1 MKLHGIL
8 IGLMMAPLALA
19 QPLRVAILWHQH
31 QPPYENPVTG
41 QDQEPWWRAHGVND
55 YPWMAEVLKEFPEI
69 KVTFDYTS
77 TLLKQIGDYLSG
89 KARDAYWRVSEKP
102 LSALSQEERAF
113 IVARF
118 FDINPRFVEKS
129 PRYRELQAK
138 KARGEAFSDG
148 DLQDLRVLWN
158 LYWINIDYIE
168 RDPGLRAL
176 YRKDRGFTQEDVNYV
191 LKKHLELMATI
202 LPLHRELWRK
212 GQIDLITTPYY
223 HPILPILLD
232 KEAIRES
239 NPALG
244 LPKEPIAWPE
254 DAAWQVR
261 AGREYFKALFGQ
273 EPKGMW
279 PPEGAVSQKAAELY
293 AQEGIGFLVTDEAIL
308 GKSGF
313 PVNPATLTRIYHVE
327 KDGKRVR
334 LFFRHRDLSDRIGF
348 SYSGLPAERA
358 VEDFIGTLLEIRR
371 QVIGQNPNAV
381 LTIALD
387 GENAWENYPNNGNE
401 FRRLLYRRLAE
412 EGRKGT
418 LKTVLFSELL
428 SEPSLPIARLGT
440 GGWAGDF
447 AMWAGEPEENEAWDR
462 LARARQAVLDF
473 QAQGG
478 DPKAVEKAL
487 GLIRQ
492 AQASDWFWWYGQDT
506 GFPNNP
512 PFDEA
517 FRAILQAVY
526 GTIGQKPPEALFI
539 AVRPPV
545 QPQGTPGRVK
555 PTLDGQAG
563 PEEWRGAAYL
573 PDLEGT
579 TMQTQDDLIRGVYL
593 GFDEQHVYLRVDL
606 KEGVRAK
613 DLLGQGYRL
622 HLYATT
628 PKEEGGAAFPEGAE
642 LSLGFPLQQR
652 ITLDLDGVREGQATL
667 VRFAYREGAW
677 VLASSPADLAGR
689 RAWVDQVVEMR
700 IPYTTLRAEAG
711 DTLRLALVLE
721 KGGRVLD
728 TAPNGSPLALSL
740 PQRLAGKEVLRLK
753 DPEGDEHGPGTYTYP
768 KEGAFAPHKGLFD
781 LLEMRVLDSGAT
793 WTFAFTFGEMTN
805 PWGAPAG
812 FSHQLLN
819 VYLDFKEGGRTDTF
833 AKGAKVAFDPAHPWD
848 LFLKAA
854 GWPQYGQRV
863 GFPDG
868 TDTADGVV
876 VGSNPADKQVILQL
890 DKKYFNPTPGQRV
903 CLYVLV
909 GSQDGYG
916 PDHFR
921 PVGKEAGPWNLG
933 GAQNEDAPLVVD
945 YLWPEKGT
953 QEAMLSQYGGGKTA
967 VLKPYCLNWPAP

>member
-1 MKLHGIL
+1 MKRTFFTLV
-8 IGLMMAPLALA
+8 LALGAVFA
-19 QPLRVAILWHQH
+19 QPLKVAILWHQH

-41 QDQEPWWRAHGVND
+41 QYEGPWVRMHGVND

-77 TLLKQIGDYLSG
+77 TLLKQIEDYLSG
-89 KARDAYWRVSEKP
+89 KAKDAYWRVSEKP
-102 LSALSQEERAF
+102 LGQLSQEERAF
-113 IVARF
+113 IVEHF

-129 PRYRELQAK
+129 PRYKELQAK
-138 KARGEAFSDG
+138 KIRGETFADQ

-158 LYWINIDYIE
+158 LYWINVDYIE
-168 RDPGLRAL
+168 RDPGLKAL
-176 YRKDRGFTQEDVNYV
+176 YRKDRGFTQEDLAYV

-202 LPLHRELWRK
+202 LPLHKELWER

-239 NPALG
+239 NPALA
-244 LPKEPIAWPE
+244 LPKEPISWPE

-261 AGREYFKALFGQ
+261 AGRDYFQELFGKA
-273 EPKGMW
+273 PKGMW

-293 AQEGIGFLVTDEAIL
+293 AEEGIGFLVTDEAIL

-313 PVNPATLTRIYHVE
+313 PVNPATLTRLYRVE
-327 KDGKRVR
+327 KNGKQVV

-348 SYSGLPAERA
+348 SYSQMPAERA

-387 GENAWENYPNNGNE
+387 GENAWENYPNNGND
-401 FRRLLYRRLAE
+401 FRRLLYKRLTE
-412 EGRKGT
+412 EQKKGT
-418 LKTVLFSELL
+418 LATVLFSEVLNL
-428 SEPSLPIARLGT
+428 PSLPIARLGT

-462 LARARQAVLDF
+462 LSRARQAVMAYKD
-473 QAQGG
+473 QGG
-478 DPKAVEKAL
+478 DPQVVEKAM
-487 GLIRQ
+487 GLIYA

-526 GTIGQKPPEALFI
+526 KTLGQKPPEELYI

-555 PTLDGQAG
+555 PNLDGRAEA
-563 PEEWRGAAYL
+563 EEWKGAAYL
-573 PDLEGT
+573 PDADGT
-579 TMQTQDDLIRGVYL
+579 TMQTPDDLIKGLYL
-593 GFDEQHVYLRVDL
+593 GFDEQNVYLRVDL
-606 KEGVRAK
+606 RDGTRAL
-613 DLLGQGYRL
+613 DLVGQGYRL
-622 HLYATT
+622 HVYATT
-628 PKEEGGAAFPEGAE
+628 PKEEGGAAFPEGGE
-642 LSLGFPLQQR
+642 VSLGFPLQQR
-652 ITLDLDGVREGQATL
+652 ITLDFNQVREGQGVL
-667 VRFAYREGAW
+667 VRYAYRDGAW

-689 RAWVDQVVEMR
+689 RAFVGDVVEMR
-700 IPYTTLRAEAG
+700 IPYTTLKGEAG
-711 DTLRLALVLE
+711 DTLRLAIVLE
-721 KGGRVLD
+721 KEGRILD
-728 TAPNGSPLALSL
+728 TAPNGNPLALSL
-740 PQRLAGKEVLRLK
+740 PQRLAGKEVLVVK

-768 KEGAFAPHKGLFD
+768 KDQAFAPFKGLFD
-781 LLEMRVLDSGAT
+781 LLEMRILDGGAT
-793 WTFAFTFGEMTN
+793 WTFVFTFKEMTN

-812 FSHQLLN
+812 FSHQLIN
-819 VYLDFKEGGRTDTF
+819 VYIDYKEGGKTETF
-833 AKGAKVAFDPAHPWD
+833 AKGAKVAFDPEHPWD

-876 VGSNPADKQVILQL
+876 VASNPADKQVILQV
-890 DKKYFNPTPGQRV
+890 DKKYFNPAPGQKV
-903 CLYVLV
+903 CFYVLV

-933 GAQNEDAPLVVD
+933 GAGNEDAPLVVD
-945 YLWPEKGT
+945 YLWPEKGV
-953 QEAMLSQYGGGKTA
+953 QEAMLSQYGGGKYA
-967 VLKPYCLNWPAP
+967 VLKPYCVTWPAP

>member
-1 MKLHGIL
+1 MRKSLLALAVLWSI
-8 IGLMMAPLALA
+8 ALA
-19 QPLRVAILWHQH
+19 QPLKVAILWHQH

-41 QDQEPWWRAHGVND
+41 QYEGPWVRAHGVND

-89 KARDAYWRVSEKP
+89 KAKDAYWRLSEKP
-102 LSALSQEERAF
+102 LGELTPEERAF
-113 IVARF
+113 IVDHF

-138 KARGEAFSDG
+138 KTRGEAFSDQ

-158 LYWINIDYIE
+158 LYWINADYIE

-176 YRKDRGFTQEDVNYV
+176 YRKDRGFTQEDVDYV
-191 LKKHLELMATI
+191 LRKHLELMATI
-202 LPLHRELWRK
+202 LPLHKELWER

-239 NPALG
+239 NPALS

-261 AGREYFKALFGQ
+261 AGKEYFKTLFGK
-273 EPKGMW
+273 EPTGMW
-279 PPEGAVSQKAAELY
+279 PPEGAVSQKATELY

-313 PVNPATLTRIYHVE
+313 PVTPATLTRTYHVE
-327 KDGKRVR
+327 KGGRRVV

-348 SYSGLPAERA
+348 SYSGMPAEKA

-371 QVIGQNPNAV
+371 QVIAQNPEAV

-387 GENAWENYPNNGNE
+387 GENAWENYPNNGND
-401 FRRLLYRRLAE
+401 FRRLLYRRLSE
-412 EGRKGT
+412 EQRKGT

-428 SEPSLPIARLGT
+428 EKPSLPIARLGT

-462 LARARQAVLDF
+462 LARARQAVL
-473 QAQGG
+473 AYKEGGG
-478 DPKAVEKAL
+478 DPKVVEKAM
-487 GLIRQ
+487 GLIYA

-517 FRAILQAVY
+517 FRALLQAVY
-526 GTIGQKPPEALFI
+526 RALGQKPPEELFI

-545 QPQGTPGRVK
+545 APQGTPGRVK
-555 PTLDGQAG
+555 PNLDGKGEA
-563 PEEWRGAAYL
+563 EEWKGAAYL
-573 PDLEGT
+573 PDADGT
-579 TMQTQDDLIRGVYL
+579 TMQTQDDLLKGIYL
-593 GFDEQHVYLRVDL
+593 GFDEQNVYLRVDL
-606 KEGVRAK
+606 RDGVRAQ

-622 HLYATT
+622 HVYATT
-628 PKEEGGAAFPEGAE
+628 PREEGGAAFPEGAE
-642 LSLGFPLQQR
+642 ISLGFPLQQR
-652 ITLDLDGVREGQATL
+652 ITLDLDQVREGQGVL
-667 VRFAYREGAW
+667 VRYAYREGAW

-689 RAWVDQVVEMR
+689 RAWVGEGVEMR
-700 IPYTTLRAEAG
+700 IPYTTLKAEAG
-711 DTLRLALVLE
+711 DTLRLAVVLE

-728 TAPNGSPLALSL
+728 TAPNGNPLALSL
-740 PQRLAGKEVLRLK
+740 PQRLAGKEVLRIP
-753 DPEGDEHGPGTYTYP
+753 DPAGDEYGPGTYTYP
-768 KEGAFAPHKGLFD
+768 KESAFAPFKGLFD

-793 WTFAFTFGEMTN
+793 WTFVFTFGEMTN

-812 FSHQLLN
+812 FSHQLIN
-819 VYLDFKEGGRTDTF
+819 VYIDFKEGGRTDTF
-833 AKGAKVAFDPAHPWD
+833 AKGAKVAFDPEHPWD

-876 VGSNPADKQVILQL
+876 VASNPADKQVILQL
-890 DKKYFNPTPGQRV
+890 DKKHFNPAPGQRV
-903 CLYVLV
+903 CFYVLV

-921 PVGKEAGPWNLG
+921 PVGREAGPWNLG
-933 GAQNEDAPLVVD
+933 GAAGEDAPLVVD
-945 YLWPEKGT
+945 YLWPEKGA
-953 QEAMLSQYGGGKTA
+953 QEAMLSQYGGGRYA
-967 VLKPYCLNWPAP
+967 VLKPYCLTWPAP

>member
-1 MKLHGIL
+1 MKQALL
-8 IGLMMAPLALA
+8 LSFLVLSAALA
-19 QPLRVAILWHQH
+19 QPLKVAILWHQH
-31 QPPYENPVTG
+31 QPPYENPLTG
-41 QDQEPWWRAHGVND
+41 QYEGPWVRAHGVND

-77 TLLKQIGDYLSG
+77 TLLKQIADYLSG
-89 KARDAYWRVSEKP
+89 KAKDAYWRLSVKP
-102 LSALSQEERAF
+102 LGELTPEERAF
-113 IVARF
+113 IVDRF

-129 PRYRELQAK
+129 PRYKELQAK
-138 KARGEAFSDG
+138 KIRGEAFSDQ
-148 DLQDLRVLWN
+148 DLLDLRVLWN
-158 LYWINIDYIE
+158 LYWINVDYIE

-176 YRKDRGFTQEDVNYV
+176 YQKDRGFTQKDVDYV
-191 LKKHLELMATI
+191 LGKHLELMATI
-202 LPLHRELWRK
+202 LPLHQELWER

-239 NPALG
+239 NPALA

-261 AGREYFKALFGQ
+261 AGKAYFKGLFGR

-293 AQEGIGFLVTDEAIL
+293 AEEGIGFLVTDEAIL

-313 PVNPATLTRIYHVE
+313 PVTPATLTRIYHVE
-327 KDGKRVR
+327 KGGKRVV

-348 SYSGLPAERA
+348 SYSGMPAERA

-371 QVIGQNPNAV
+371 QVIAQNPEAV

-387 GENAWENYPNNGNE
+387 GENAWENYPNNGND
-401 FRRLLYRRLAE
+401 FRRLLYKRLTE
-412 EGRKGT
+412 EQRKGT

-428 SEPSLPIARLGT
+428 EKPSLPIARLGT

-462 LARARQAVLDF
+462 LARARQAVL
-473 QAQGG
+473 AYKEAGG
-478 DPKAVEKAL
+478 DPQVVEKAM
-487 GLIRQ
+487 GLIYA

-517 FRAILQAVY
+517 FRALLQSVY
-526 GTIGQKPPEALFI
+526 RTLGQKPPEALFI

-545 QPQGTPGRVK
+545 APQGAPGRVK
-555 PTLDGQAG
+555 PNLDGRGEA
-563 PEEWRGAAYL
+563 EEWKGAAYL
-573 PDLEGT
+573 ADADGT
-579 TMQTQDDLIRGVYL
+579 TMQTPDDLLKGVYL
-593 GFDEQHVYLRVDL
+593 GFDEQSVYLRVDL
-606 KEGVRAK
+606 RDGVQAQ

-622 HLYATT
+622 HVYATT
-628 PKEEGGAAFPEGAE
+628 PREEGGAAFPEGAGV
-642 LSLGFPLQQR
+642 SLGFPLQQR
-652 ITLDLDGVREGQATL
+652 ITLDLDQVREGQGVL
-667 VRFAYREGAW
+667 VRYAYREGAW

-689 RAWVDQVVEMR
+689 RAWVGEEVEMR
-700 IPYTTLRAEAG
+700 IPYTTLKAEAG
-711 DTLRLALVLE
+711 DTLRLAVVLE
-721 KGGRVLD
+721 RGGRVLD
-728 TAPNGSPLALSL
+728 TAPNGNPLALSL
-740 PQRLAGKEVLRLK
+740 PQRLAGKEVFRLQ

-768 KEGAFAPHKGLFD
+768 KENAFAPFKGLFD
-781 LLEMRVLDSGAT
+781 LLEVRLLDSGAT
-793 WTFAFTFGEMTN
+793 WTFVFTFGEMTN

-812 FSHQLLN
+812 FSHQLVN

-833 AKGAKVAFDPAHPWD
+833 AKGAKVAFDPEHPWD

-876 VGSNPADKQVILQL
+876 VASNPADKQVILQL
-890 DKKYFNPTPGQRV
+890 DKKHFNPAPGQRV

-921 PVGKEAGPWNLG
+921 PVGREAGPWNLG
-933 GAQNEDAPLVVD
+933 GAANEDAPLVVD
-945 YLWPEKGT
+945 YLWPERGV
-953 QEAMLSQYGGGKTA
+953 QEAMLSQYGGGRYA
-967 VLKPYCLNWPAP
+967 VLKPYCLSWPAP